1 MDAKARIGTQN
12 RRKAYLKKGLRG
24 IFFPESGAVSGVNVA
39 TGQHG
44 TETDDVGLQHGD
56 PIGVIDASGLHLEI
70 LNGGFV
76 DHQKSAE

>member
-1 MDAKARIGTQN
+1 MDAKARAGTQN
-12 RRKAYLKKGLRG
+12 RRKSYLKKGLRG
-24 IFFPESGAVSGVNVA
+24 IFSPESGAVSGVNVA

>member
-1 MDAKARIGTQN
+1 MDAKARTGTQN

>member
-1 MDAKARIGTQN
+1 MDAKARAGSQN
-12 RRKAYLKKGLRG
+12 RRKAPLKKGLDS
-24 IFFPESGAVSGVNVA
+24 IFFPKSDAASGDNVA

-56 PIGVIDASGLHLEI
+56 PTGVIDASGLPLEI

>member
-1 MDAKARIGTQN
+1 MDAKARAGSQN

-56 PIGVIDASGLHLEI
+56 PIGVIDASGLRLEI
-70 LNGGFV
+70 LSGGFV